1 MSLRALYSD
10 EANAEA
16 EEMMKKKTTALNIT
30 GVNSKGVAKEVF
42 NSIYELTR
50 TEQKSKKVDKEDSEK
65 LLKINPTD
73 IDLAL
78 LTYLF
83 ADTANI
89 VNGKKNKI
97 VPSKYNTW
105 DIIHIPSNY
114 FYLTH
119 PAMDIT
125 LGRFIFNKFVLQ
137 GSNVIS
143 ITKIKNVLI
152 NKSALSKLDDDVSH
166 MLLENKIT
174 RDQFNKYTDLRDTLG
189 FWLNSMLA
197 HTISEKMLKPLPEI
211 EKRKAELIK
220 KYEKEINAGN
230 IDVMTK
236 IADELIDYAKELL
249 KDDPGM
255 NLYLSGDLDFGNNY
269 RNNNIIKGAVKNE
282 ITGEYDFVDTSF
294 ADGIKI
300 KDIPAHANSVLS
312 AQYPA
317 SIATAKSGY
326 MGKQLLAL
334 LQMMQID
341 AEGTDC
347 GTKHLIPVTVTKSNG
362 SNLLY
367 SYFVENGKEKIFNE
381 DDINKYMGKQIWMR
395 SPMTCLNDKI
405 CSKCAGRLFYLL
417 GIVNAGLFSTQLSH
431 SSLNLALKSKHN
443 SVVELYNFDPDN
455 IIKDL

>member
-16 EEMMKKKTTALNIT
+16 EELMKKKTTALNIT

-50 TEQKSKKVDKEDSEK
+50 TEQKSKKVDKEDTEK

-97 VPSKYNTW
+97 LPSKYNTW

-152 NKSALSKLDDDVSH
+152 NKSALSKLDDDISH

-367 SYFVENGKEKIFNE
+367 SYFVENGKERIFNE
-381 DDINKYMGKQIWMR
+381 DDINKYIGKQIWMR

-431 SSLNLALKSKHN
+431 ASLNLALKSKHN
-443 SVVELYNFDPDN
+443 SVVELYNFNPDN

>member
-50 TEQKSKKVDKEDSEK
+50 TEQKSKKVDKEDTEK
-65 LLKINPTD
+65 LLKINPTN

-230 IDVMTK
+230 LDVMTK
-236 IADELIDYAKELL
+236 IADELTAYAKELL

-367 SYFVENGKEKIFNE
+367 SYFIENGKERIFNE

-443 SVVELYNFDPDN
+443 SIVELYNFDPDN

>member
-50 TEQKSKKVDKEDSEK
+50 TEQKSKKVDKEDTDK
-65 LLKINPTD
+65 LLKINPTN

-137 GSNVIS
+137 GSNVMS

-230 IDVMTK
+230 IDIMTK

-282 ITGEYDFVDTSF
+282 ITGEYDFIDTSF

-341 AEGTDC
+341 VEGTDC

-367 SYFVENGKEKIFNE
+367 SYFIENGKERIFNE
-381 DDINKYMGKQIWMR
+381 DDINKYVGKQIWMR

-405 CSKCAGRLFYLL
+405 CSKCAGKLFYLL